1 MKRLRTSQ
9 RRLKWLRRPR
19 TSQRRLKWL
28 RRLRTS
34 QRKKNLLK
42 LKKRKR
48 LLHLANA
55 ASIQQT
61 IHVAIASLGPHHLGA
76 MKALKIVP
84 HVVPGVATRQRRP
97 RKS

>member
-61 IHVAIASLGPHHLGA
+61 ILVEIARLGPHQTGA
-76 MKALKIVP
+76 MQAQRIVL
-84 HVVPGVATRQRRP
+84 HVELGVATRQ
-97 RKS
+97 S